1 MPNKLEMM
9 EKGPVTKSIIRLAL
23 PTMMGMVV
31 QMVYNT
37 TDTYFIGQTQDPLL
51 VAGISLVMP
60 LFFLIQALGNIFSI
74 GSASLI
80 SRLLGAKRLEDAK
93 KASAVSFFT
102 TIMLGAFIT
111 LSLLIL
117 KDPLLHLIGTSDA
130 TYDSAKSYFSI
141 IALFSIPM
149 VLNVS
154 LAGQIRSEGATTKAM
169 IGMIIGLGVNIVLDP
184 IFILTLNMR
193 AAGAAWA
200 TIIGAI
206 CSVTYYIIYF
216 LRKQSILSI
225 SPRYFKPSKT
235 IYVETLKI
243 GGPAALSHIVMSVT
257 SMLNNIVAASFG
269 DYIVASAGVYL
280 RVGSLCLML
289 LMGLTQGYMP
299 FAGYNYGAKNYKRL
313 LSGVKSTAIMSTVL
327 ACAFAVLFLLFG
339 SSIIRFFINDPQVVE
354 TGTWLLHALT
364 IAMPFVG
371 IQLTLMVTFQALGKS
386 VNAMIITL
394 GRQFLF
400 YLPLLYTLPR
410 IFGLGGYV
418 FAQPIADI
426 LTTVI
431 AIILSVSLFK
441 HVRGLG
447 GDGPT
452 IEAKVVP
459 EQL

>member
-93 KASAVSFFT
+93 KASAVSFYT